1 VPSYGVIITLSDV
14 QLSDEQSQRVRPALD
29 QVFGRDATTATWEAG
44 GYHYWRVIHILEAPT
59 MLAGAEVLI
68 RMAAEAR
75 AAAGLGPG
83 QAVGLSCLFRD
94 LSHPVD
100 LVLPSENRHP
110 SRDGRARTRASAERT
125 ELGSTLDQ
133 GES

>member
-1 VPSYGVIITLSDV
+1 
-14 QLSDEQSQRVRPALD
+14 
-29 QVFGRDATTATWEAG
+29 
-44 GYHYWRVIHILEAPT
+44 

-100 LVLPSENRHP
+100 LVLPSEN
-110 SRDGRARTRASAERT
+110 SAPQPGWESSDQGLVEPT